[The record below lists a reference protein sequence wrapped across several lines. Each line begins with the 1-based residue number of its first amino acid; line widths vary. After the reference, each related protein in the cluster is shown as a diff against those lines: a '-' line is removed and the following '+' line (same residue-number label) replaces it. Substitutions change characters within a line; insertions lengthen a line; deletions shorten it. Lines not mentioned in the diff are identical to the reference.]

1 MLPEGEQPAD
11 VAVTSG
17 VVSAVSP
24 HGALSAAQLIDV
36 GDLVVMPGLV
46 DAHVHVNQPGR
57 TDWEGFH
64 TATRAAAAGG
74 ITTLVDM
81 PLNSIPPTCSLE
93 ALQAKQGEAAEEA
106 WVDVAF
112 WGGVVPGNLDRLE
125 ELVAAGVCGF
135 KAFLIDS
142 GVPEF
147 PPVEPPQ
154 VAEVLSHL
162 ASWDVPLLVHA
173 ELEAPMAEAQR
184 RFANA
189 DSRLRRRYASY
200 LASRPAEGEDRA
212 VGLVIRLAEQV
223 GAWAHLLHLA
233 SGSAVEMVRAARSR
247 GVRITAETCPHYLT
261 VSAEDIPDGAT
272 AFKCAPPIRESHHR
286 EALWSGLADGSVG
299 MVVSDHSPAPP
310 EVKALESGDFGRA
323 WGGIS
328 SLQLRLPLVW
338 SEARRRGHTREE
350 LARWLCDAPAQ
361 LAGLGSRKGRIAVG
375 CDADLVIWDPDG
387 AFTVD
392 PAGLQHRHP
401 VSPYAGRV
409 LSGEVR
415 TTILRGE
422 VVFEDPDR
430 FQRRGR
436 LLERGR

>member
-1 MLPEGEQPAD
+1 MLPEGERPAD
-11 VAVTSG
+11 VAVAGG
-17 VVSAVSP
+17 VISAVSP
-24 HGALSAAQLIDV
+24 HGALGADRVVDV
-36 GDLVVMPGLV
+36 GNLVVMPGLV

-57 TDWEGFH
+57 THWEGFR

-74 ITTLVDM
+74 VTTIVDM

-93 ALQAKQGEAAEEA
+93 ALQAKQVEAAEEA
-106 WVDVAF
+106 VVDVAF
-112 WGGVVPGNLDRLE
+112 WGGVVPGNHDRLE

-147 PPVEPPQ
+147 PPVDPPYLG
-154 VAEVLSHL
+154 EVLAKL
-162 ASWDVPLLVHA
+162 ASWGVPLLVHA
-173 ELEAPMAEAQR
+173 ELAGPMAEAQR
-184 RFANA
+184 RFAHA
-189 DSRLRRRYASY
+189 DPRRRRSYAAY

-212 VGLVIRLAEQV
+212 VGLVIRLAEQS
-223 GAWAHLLHLA
+223 GAWAHVLHLA
-233 SGSAVEMVRAARSR
+233 SGSAVEMVRAAHSR
-247 GVRITAETCPHYLT
+247 GVRVTAETCPHYLT

-286 EALWSGLADGSVG
+286 EALWSGLGDATVG

-310 EVKALESGDFGRA
+310 EVKALESGDFGEA

-350 LARWLCDAPAQ
+350 LARWLCDAPAR
-361 LAGLGSRKGRIAVG
+361 LAGLGGRKGRIAVG
-375 CDADLVIWDPDG
+375 CDADLVVWDPDA

-415 TTILRGE
+415 ATLLRGE
-422 VVFEDPDR
+422 VVFEHPDR
-430 FQRRGR
+430 FRRRGR
-436 LLERGR
+436 LLERDR

>member
-1 MLPEGEQPAD
+1 MLPAGEQPAD
-11 VAVTSG
+11 VAITAG

-24 HGALSAAQLIDV
+24 YGTLGAARTLDV

-57 TDWEGFH
+57 TDWEGFR

-74 ITTLVDM
+74 VTTLVDM
-81 PLNSIPPTCSLE
+81 PLNSVPPTCSRE

-112 WGGVVPGNLDRLE
+112 WGGVVPGSLDRLE
-125 ELVAAGVCGF
+125 ELVEAGVCGF

-154 VAEVLSHL
+154 LAEVLSQL
-162 ASWDVPLLVHA
+162 APWGVPLLVHA
-173 ELEAPMAEAQR
+173 EMEAPMAEAQR
-184 RFANA
+184 RFANTNP
-189 DSRLRRRYASY
+189 RLRRRYASY

-223 GAWAHLLHLA
+223 GGWAHVLHLA

-247 GVRITAETCPHYLT
+247 GVNITAETCPHYLT
-261 VSAEDIPDGAT
+261 VSAEEIPDGAT
-272 AFKCAPPIRESHHR
+272 TFKCAPPIRESHHR
-286 EALWSGLADGSVG
+286 EALWSGLADGTVG

-310 EVKALESGDFGRA
+310 EVKALDSGDFGEA

-350 LARWLCDAPAQ
+350 LARWLCDAPAR
-361 LAGLGSRKGRIAVG
+361 LAGLGSRKGRIEVG
-375 CDADLVIWDPDG
+375 CDADLVVWDPESV
-387 AFTVD
+387 FTVD

-422 VVFEDPDR
+422 AVFEHPNR

-436 LLERGR
+436 LLERDR